1 MQKEQKQPKRINIFK
16 TILIVLLSLV
26 VLIPVTSLVLAML
39 YRDKIKDYVL
49 AEVNKELITPV
60 SISDKV
66 DLTLFQQ
73 FPYISLEL
81 NDVLVHEATKQ
92 TKKDTL
98 FYFSEL
104 YLGFN
109 VFDIINKNYNIKK
122 ISAENGVVKFV
133 RDKEGK
139 GNYEIFKTRKDTVPS
154 SFSLALNEVKFRDTR
169 LYYRD
174 DALGQ
179 EISSFQEKI
188 KLKGNFSEKKF
199 SLDISGEG
207 QLHSFSQSK
216 KKILHNKKML
226 VELELNVNSEKGI
239 YTFEKGDV
247 TIAQMQVSLSGSI
260 RSVRAGGET
269 DLLVE
274 GKNFDVSEIISLLPE
289 QAAKKLEDYSSDGSL
304 YFKAAYKGKSSDGN
318 SPSLNADF
326 GIEKGDISHKP
337 SGISLE
343 EVSVKGNYVMM
354 DIRKMET
361 ATLSVSSFH
370 ATLADGRLSGA
381 FSIRNFQH
389 PDVQTTV
396 DAEFDLQKLVRFL
409 HLDTLE
415 EISGNATLNASFRA
429 SFNDMENITA
439 AEISRS
445 NTTGNMLLR
454 DASFKLKGNKRS
466 FKDLNGDF
474 AFNNNELK
482 IENFSGI
489 ISGTD
494 FTLTGYFRNILQ
506 YFLLPDQ
513 QLYINATAKSKL
525 INLDQMLEE
534 GNSDSPDPRPSS
546 SVPEEYHL
554 KLSPNLAFDLMLS
567 AQELKFRKFS
577 AQEIRGVLKLKDGYF
592 TATDLFFKSM
602 SGSATADLSLIQNP
616 TQNFDIICNASVSD
630 IDVQQ
635 LFYECENF
643 GQKFITDEN
652 LRGRATASI
661 NLTGVLNSAL
671 KMDLPKLVL
680 KSNLAISKG
689 ELVDFKPLEEL
700 SKFIKVEDLNHV
712 KFASMSN
719 NIEIKDKKVIIPLMK
734 IQSSAIDIDVS
745 GTHSFSNEIEYH
757 FRVFLSDIL
766 FSKARK
772 AKKENEEFGYLE
784 DDGRGKT
791 SLYLTMKGS
800 GGDYK
805 FSYDNKSVREKIK
818 NDMKREN
825 QNMKALLNE
834 EFGWFKKDSASFK
847 QKEPEKNTEL
857 KIEWDE
863 MPDTVGKSEREKK
876 KILKKVKASQNKKEE
891 TEMKIEFE

>member
-1 MQKEQKQPKRINIFK
+1 MEQQQPKRINIFK

-26 VLIPVTSLVLAML
+26 VLIPIASFILANL

-49 AEVNKELITPV
+49 AEINKELLTPV

-81 NDVLVHEATKQ
+81 NDVLVREATKRAE
-92 TKKDTL
+92 KDTL
-98 FYFSEL
+98 FYFHEV

-122 ISAENGVVKFV
+122 ISAENGVVKIM

-139 GNYEIFKTRKDTVPS
+139 GNYEIFRTRKDTVPS
-154 SFSLALNEVKFRDTR
+154 SFSLALNEVRFRDTR

-179 EISSFQEKI
+179 NISSFQEKI
-188 KLKGNFSEKKF
+188 KLKGDFSEKQF
-199 SLDISGEG
+199 SLAIESEG
-207 QLHSFSQSK
+207 QLLSFEQSK
-216 KKILHNKKML
+216 KEILKDKKLL
-226 VELELNVNSEKGI
+226 VELELNVNSEQGI
-239 YTFEKGDV
+239 YTFEKGEITV
-247 TIAQMQVSLSGSI
+247 AAMEVSLSGSI
-260 RSVRAGGET
+260 RSARAGGET

-289 QAAKKLEDYSSDGSL
+289 SAAEKLKDYTSDGSL
-304 YFKAAYKGKSSDGN
+304 YFKAAYKGKSGEGN

-337 SGISLE
+337 TGIALE
-343 EVSVKGNYVMM
+343 EVSVKGNYLMK
-354 DIRKMET
+354 DIRKPET
-361 ATLSVSSFH
+361 AALSVTSFH

-381 FSIRNFQH
+381 FSIRNFLH

-429 SFNDMENITA
+429 SFNDIENITV
-439 AEISRS
+439 AEIS
-445 NTTGNMLLR
+445 NATTSGNVSLR
-454 DASFKLKGNKRS
+454 DASFKVRNNKRS
-466 FKDLNGDF
+466 FKNLNGDF
-474 AFNNNELK
+474 AFYNNELK
-482 IENFSGI
+482 IESFSGV

-494 FTLTGYFRNILQ
+494 FALTGYFRNILQ

-513 QLYINATAKSKL
+513 QLYINASVKSKL
-525 INLDQMLEE
+525 INLDQLLEE
-534 GNSDSPDPRPSS
+534 GNTTETTVASSD
-546 SVPEEYHL
+546 EYHL

-577 AQEIRGVLKLKDGYF
+577 AQEIHGVVKLKDGYF
-592 TATDLFFKSM
+592 TATGLSFKSM
-602 SGSATADLSLIQNP
+602 SGTATADLSLIQNP
-616 TQNFDIICNASVSD
+616 ASNFDIICNASISS

-643 GQKFITDEN
+643 GQEFITDEN
-652 LRGRATASI
+652 LRGSATASI
-661 NLTGVLNSAL
+661 SLTGVLTSAL
-671 KMDLPKLVL
+671 KMDLPKLVVN
-680 KSNLAISKG
+680 SNLAISKG
-689 ELVDFKPLEEL
+689 EIVNFKPLEDL
-700 SKFIKVEDLNHV
+700 ADFIKVDDLEHV
-712 KFASMSN
+712 KFATLSN
-719 NIEIKDKKVIIPLMK
+719 NITIKDKKVIIPLMK
-734 IQSSAIDIDVS
+734 IQSSALDLDVS
-745 GTHSFSNEIEYH
+745 GSHSFDNEIEYH

-766 FSKARK
+766 GRKARK
-772 AKKENEEFGYLE
+772 AKKENEEFSYLE

-791 SLYLTMKGS
+791 SLYLTMKGTGS
-800 GGDYK
+800 NFK
-805 FSYDNKSVREKIK
+805 ITYDSKSVREKIK

-825 QNMKALLNE
+825 QSMKALLNE

-876 KILKKVKASQNKKEE
+876 KILKKVKANQGKKEE

>member
-1 MQKEQKQPKRINIFK
+1 MEEVKEQPKRFNILK
-16 TILIVLLSLV
+16 TILIVLLTLV
-26 VLIPVTSLVLAML
+26 VLIPLTSVVLATL

-49 AEVNKELITPV
+49 AEVNKELLTPV

-73 FPYISLEL
+73 FPYASLEL
-81 NDVLVHEATKQ
+81 NEVFVREVNA
-92 TKKDTL
+92 KKDTL
-98 FYFSEL
+98 FYFREV

-109 VFDIINKNYNIKK
+109 VLDIINKNYNIKK
-122 ISAENGVVKFV
+122 ISAENGVVKIL

-179 EISSFQEKI
+179 NISSYQEKI
-188 KLKGNFSEKKF
+188 KLKGDFSEKQF
-199 SLDISGEG
+199 SLDIVSLG
-207 QLHSFSQSK
+207 QLYSFEQSK
-216 KKILHNKKML
+216 KEILHEKKLGIEL
-226 VELELNVNSEKGI
+226 VLNVNSEKGI

-247 TIAQMQVSLSGSI
+247 IVAQMEVTLTGSI
-260 RSVRAGGET
+260 RSARAGGET
-269 DLLVE
+269 DLLAE

-289 QAAKKLEDYSSDGSL
+289 NAANKLADYSSDGSL
-304 YFKAAYKGKSSDGN
+304 YFKAAYKGKTTEGN
-318 SPSLNADF
+318 TPSLNADF

-343 EVSVKGNYVMM
+343 DVSVKGNYLMK
-354 DIRKMET
+354 DIRKAET
-361 ATLSVSSFH
+361 AILTVSSFH
-370 ATLADGRLSGA
+370 ASLADGRLSGA
-381 FSIRNFQH
+381 FSIRNFLH

-396 DAEFDLQKLVRFL
+396 DAEFDLNKLARFL
-409 HLDTLE
+409 RLDTLE
-415 EISGNATLNASFRA
+415 EISGSATLNASFRA

-439 AEISRS
+439 EEITSATTSGNVSLRS
-445 NTTGNMLLR
+445 T
-454 DASFKLKGNKRS
+454 SFRLKANKRT
-466 FKDLNGDF
+466 FKELNGDF

-482 IENFSGI
+482 IENFSGT

-494 FTLTGYFRNILQ
+494 FALTGYFRNILQ
-506 YFLLPDQ
+506 YILLPEQ
-513 QLYINATAKSKL
+513 QLYIHATATSNL
-525 INLDQMLEE
+525 INLDQLLEE
-534 GNSDSPDPRPSS
+534 GNTTETTTVTD
-546 SVPEEYHL
+546 EEYHL
-554 KLSPNLAFDLMLS
+554 NLSPNLAFDLLFS

-577 AQEIRGVLKLKDGYF
+577 AKDIQGVMKLKDGFF
-592 TATDLFFKSM
+592 TASNLSFNGMNGQAK
-602 SGSATADLSLIQNP
+602 AELSLTKNQEN
-616 TQNFDIICNASVSD
+616 NFDIACDASISD

-652 LRGRATASI
+652 LRGRATATI
-661 NLTGVLNSAL
+661 NLTGVLSPSL
-671 KMDLPKLVL
+671 KMDLSKLVV

-700 SKFIKVEDLNHV
+700 SGFIKVDDLNHV

-719 NIEIKDKKVIIPLMK
+719 NIEIKDKKVIVPLMK
-734 IQSSAIDIDVS
+734 IQSSAIDLDVS
-745 GTHSFSNEIEYH
+745 GTHSFDNEMEYH

-766 FSKARK
+766 FGKAKK

-800 GGDYK
+800 GGDFK
-805 FSYDNKSVREKIK
+805 FSYDSKSVRDKIK
-818 NDMKREN
+818 SDMKKEN
-825 QNMKALLNE
+825 QNIKALLNE
-834 EFGWFKKDSASFK
+834 EFGWFKKDTASFK
-847 QKEPEKNTEL
+847 QKEPEKSTEL
-857 KIEWDE
+857 KIEWE
-863 MPDTVGKSEREKK
+863 EHPDTVGKSEREKK
-876 KILKKVKASQNKKEE
+876 KILKKVKADQNKKEE
-891 TEMKIEFE
+891 SEMKIEFE

>member
-1 MQKEQKQPKRINIFK
+1 MEEVKEQPNQFNIFK
-16 TILIVLLSLV
+16 SILIVLLSLV
-26 VLIPVTSLVLAML
+26 VLIPLTSLLLANL
-39 YRDKIKDYVL
+39 YRDKIKEYVL
-49 AEVNKELITPV
+49 AEVNKELLTPV

-73 FPYISLEL
+73 FPYVSLEL
-81 NDVLVHEATKQ
+81 NDVFVREVTSH

-98 FYFSEL
+98 FYFQNL

-109 VFDIINKNYNIKK
+109 LFDIINKNYNIKK
-122 ISAENGVVKFV
+122 ISAEDGVIKIA

-139 GNYEIFKTRKDTVPS
+139 GNYEIFKTRKDTVHS
-154 SFSLALNEVKFRDTR
+154 SFSLALNEVKFRDAR
-169 LYYRD
+169 LYYSD
-174 DALGQ
+174 EALGQ
-179 EISSFQEKI
+179 NISSYQEKI
-188 KLKGNFSEKKF
+188 KLKGNFSEKQF
-199 SLDISGEG
+199 SLDVVSQG
-207 QLHSFSQSK
+207 QLYLFEQ
-216 KKILHNKKML
+216 NKKEIL
-226 VELELNVNSEKGI
+226 RDKKLLIELELNVNSEKGI

-247 TIAQMQVSLSGSI
+247 TVAQMQVSLSGSV
-260 RSVRAGGET
+260 RSARAGGET
-269 DLLVE
+269 ELLIE

-289 QAAKKLEDYSSDGSL
+289 NAAKKLADYNSDGSL
-304 YFKAAYKGKSSDGN
+304 YFKAAYKGKRGEGN

-326 GIEKGDISHKP
+326 GIEKGDIKHKP

-343 EVSVKGNYVMM
+343 EVSVKGNYLIT
-354 DIRKMET
+354 DIRKSET
-361 ATLSVSSFH
+361 AILSVTSFH
-370 ATLADGRLSGA
+370 TSLADGRLSGA
-381 FSIRNFQH
+381 FSIHNFLH
-389 PDVQTTV
+389 PDVQATV

-429 SFNDMENITA
+429 SFYDMDKITA
-439 AEISRS
+439 EEISRA
-445 NTTGNMLLR
+445 NTSGNVSLR
-454 DASFKLKGNKRS
+454 AASFKLKGNKRG
-466 FKDLNGDF
+466 FKEFNGDF
-474 AFNNNELK
+474 SFYNNELK

-506 YFLLPDQ
+506 CFLLPDQ
-513 QLYINATAKSKL
+513 QLYINASVKSKL
-525 INLDQMLEE
+525 INLDKLLEE
-534 GNSDSPDPRPSS
+534 GNSTEITVSS
-546 SVPEEYHL
+546 EEYHL
-554 KLSPNLAFDLMLS
+554 NLSPNLAFDLMLS

-577 AQEIRGVLKLKDGYF
+577 AQEIRGVVKLKDGYF
-592 TATDLFFKSM
+592 TADDLSFKSM
-602 SGSATADLSLIQNP
+602 DGSANAELSLVKNP
-616 TQNFDIICNASVSD
+616 DNNFDIICNTSVSD

-635 LFYECENF
+635 LFFECENF

-652 LRGRATASI
+652 LRGRATATI
-661 NLTGVLNSAL
+661 NLRGVLNNAL
-671 KMDLPKLVL
+671 KMDLSKLNV
-680 KSNLAISKG
+680 KSNLAVSKG

-700 SKFIKVEDLNHV
+700 AKFIKVEDLNHV
-712 KFASMSN
+712 KFATMSN

-734 IQSSAIDIDVS
+734 IQSSALDLDVS

-805 FSYDNKSVREKIK
+805 FSYDNKSVRDKIK
-818 NDMKREN
+818 SDMKKEN

-834 EFGWFKKDSASFK
+834 EFEWFKKDSASFK
-847 QKEPEKNTEL
+847 PKEPEKNTEL

-863 MPDTVGKSEREKK
+863 LPDTAGKTEREKK
-876 KILKKVKASQNKKEE
+876 KILKKVKANQDKKEE

>member
-1 MQKEQKQPKRINIFK
+1 MEEVKEQPKQFNIFK

-26 VLIPVTSLVLAML
+26 VLIPLASVVLASL

-49 AEVNKELITPV
+49 AEVNKELLAPV

-73 FPYISLEL
+73 FPYVSLEL
-81 NDVLVHEATKQ
+81 NDVFVREVSEQ
-92 TKKDTL
+92 TKNDTL
-98 FYFSEL
+98 FYFREV

-109 VFDIINKNYNIKK
+109 ILDIINKNYNIKK
-122 ISAENGVVKFV
+122 IAAEKGVVKIK

-139 GNYEIFKTRKDTVPS
+139 GNYEIFKTRKDTIAS
-154 SFSLALNEVKFRDTR
+154 SFSIALNEVKFRDTR
-169 LYYRD
+169 LYYLD
-174 DALGQ
+174 EALGQ
-179 EISSFQEKI
+179 DISSYQEKI
-188 KLKGNFSEKKF
+188 KLKGDFSEKQF
-199 SLDISGEG
+199 SLDIASRG
-207 QLHSFSQSK
+207 QLYLFEQSK
-216 KKILHNKKML
+216 KEILRDKKLGIEL
-226 VELELNVNSEKGI
+226 VLNVNSEKGI

-247 TIAQMQVSLSGSI
+247 TVAQMQVAVTGSI
-260 RSVRAGGET
+260 RSSRSGGET
-269 DLLVE
+269 NLSVD

-289 QAAKKLEDYSSDGSL
+289 SAANKLADYSSDGGL
-304 YFKAAYKGKSSDGN
+304 YFKASYKGKTSEGN

-343 EVSVKGNYVMM
+343 EVSVKGNYTMK
-354 DIRKMET
+354 DIRKTET

-370 ATLADGRLSGA
+370 ASLADGRLSGA
-381 FSIRNFQH
+381 FSIRNFLH
-389 PDVQTTV
+389 PDVQATV
-396 DAEFDLQKLVRFL
+396 DAEFDLQKLVHFL

-415 EISGNATLNASFRA
+415 EISGTAALNASFRA

-439 AEISRS
+439 EEISRA
-445 NTTGNMLLR
+445 TTSGNVALK

-466 FKDLNGDF
+466 FKELNGDF

-482 IENFSGI
+482 IEFFSGV

-494 FTLTGYFRNILQ
+494 FALTGYFRNILQ

-513 QLYINATAKSKL
+513 QLYINASAKSEL
-525 INLDQMLEE
+525 INLDQLLEE
-534 GNSDSPDPRPSS
+534 GNTTETAT
-546 SVPEEYHL
+546 VTNEEYHL
-554 KLSPNLAFDLMLS
+554 NLSPNLAFDIMLS

-577 AQEIRGVLKLKDGYF
+577 AKEIKGIVKLKDGYF
-592 TATDLFFKSM
+592 TANNLSFTGM
-602 SGSATADLSLIQNP
+602 SGSAKADLSLIKNP
-616 TQNFDIICNASVSD
+616 ENNFDISCDAVISD

-652 LRGRATASI
+652 MRGRATANIS
-661 NLTGVLNSAL
+661 LTGVLSPSL
-671 KMDLPKLVL
+671 IMDLSKLEV
-680 KSNLAISKG
+680 KSNLAVSKG

-700 SKFIKVEDLNHV
+700 SRFIKVEDLNHV

-745 GTHSFSNEIEYH
+745 GTHGFDNNMEYH

-766 FSKARK
+766 FGKARK

-791 SLYLTMKGS
+791 SLYLTMKGVD
-800 GGDYK
+800 GNYR
-805 FSYDNKSVREKIK
+805 FSYDSKSVRDKIK
-818 NDMKREN
+818 SDMKREN

-863 MPDTVGKSEREKK
+863 MPDTTGKSEKQKK
-876 KILKKVKASQNKKEE
+876 KILKKVKADEGKSEE
-891 TEMKIEFE
+891 SDIKIEFE

>member
-1 MQKEQKQPKRINIFK
+1 MEEVQEQSKRFTIFK

-26 VLIPVTSLVLAML
+26 VLIPLTSVVLATL

-49 AEVNKELITPV
+49 AEVNKELLTPV

-66 DLTLFQQ
+66 NLTLFQQ
-73 FPYISLEL
+73 FPYVSLEL
-81 NDVLVHEATKQ
+81 NEVFVREVSA
-92 TKKDTL
+92 KKDTL
-98 FYFSEL
+98 FYFREV

-109 VFDIINKNYNIKK
+109 LLDIINKNYNIKK
-122 ISAENGVVKFV
+122 INAEHGVVKIA

-179 EISSFQEKI
+179 DISSYQKII
-188 KLKGNFSEKKF
+188 KLNGDFSEKQF
-199 SLDISGEG
+199 TLAIESEG
-207 QLHSFSQSK
+207 QLLAFEQSK
-216 KKILHNKKML
+216 KEILHDKKFL
-226 VELELNVNSEKGI
+226 VELELNVNSKEGI
-239 YTFEKGDV
+239 YTFEKGEI
-247 TIAQMQVSLSGSI
+247 TIAAMEVSLFGSI
-260 RSVRAGGET
+260 RSACAGGET
-269 DLLVE
+269 DLMVE

-289 QAAKKLEDYSSDGSL
+289 SAAKKLADYSSDGSL
-304 YFKAAYKGKSSDGN
+304 YFKANYKGKSGEGN

-337 SGISLE
+337 SGVSLE
-343 EVSVKGNYVMM
+343 EVSVKGNYAMK
-354 DIRKMET
+354 DIRKPET
-361 ATLSVSSFH
+361 AILSVSSFH
-370 ATLADGRLSGA
+370 ASLADGRLSGA
-381 FSIRNFQH
+381 FSIRNFLH
-389 PDVQTTV
+389 PDVQTTL
-396 DAEFDLQKLVRFL
+396 DAEFDLEKLAHFL
-409 HLDTLE
+409 HIDTLE
-415 EISGNATLNASFRA
+415 EISGNASLNASFRA
-429 SFNDMENITA
+429 LFADIENITA
-439 AEISRS
+439 AEITQA
-445 NTTGNMLLR
+445 TTSGNVALR
-454 DASFKLKGNKRS
+454 NALFKLKGNKRS
-466 FKDLNGDF
+466 FKELNGDF
-474 AFNNNELK
+474 AFHNNELK
-482 IENFSGI
+482 IENFSGV

-494 FTLTGYFRNILQ
+494 FALTGYFRNILQ

-525 INLDQMLEE
+525 INLDQLLEE
-534 GNSDSPDPRPSS
+534 GN
-546 SVPEEYHL
+546 VTETTTVTNEEYHL
-554 KLSPNLAFDLMLS
+554 NLSPNLAFDLMFS
-567 AQELKFRKFS
+567 AEELRFRKFS
-577 AQEIRGVLKLKDGYF
+577 AKKIQGVVKLKDAYF
-592 TATDLFFKSM
+592 TATNLAFTGM
-602 SGSATADLSLIQNP
+602 SGLAKADLSLMKNP
-616 TQNFDIICNASVSD
+616 ENNFDILCNTVISD

-652 LRGRATASI
+652 LRGRATANI
-661 NLTGVLNSAL
+661 NLSGVLSSSL
-671 KMDLPKLVL
+671 KMDLSKLVV

-689 ELVDFKPLEEL
+689 ELVDFKPLQEL
-700 SKFIKVEDLNHV
+700 SRFIKVEDLNHV

-719 NIEIKDKKVIIPLMK
+719 NIEIKDKQVIIPLMK
-734 IQSSAIDIDVS
+734 IQSSALDLDVS
-745 GTHSFSNEIEYH
+745 GTHGFNNDVEYH

-766 FSKARK
+766 FGKARK

-805 FSYDNKSVREKIK
+805 FSYDNKSVRDKIK
-818 NDMKREN
+818 SDMKKEN

-834 EFGWFKKDSASFK
+834 EFGWFKKDTASFK
-847 QKEPEKNTEL
+847 KKEQEKNAEL

-863 MPDTVGKSEREKK
+863 MPDTVGKSEKEKK
-876 KILKKVKASQNKKEE
+876 KILKKVKADQNKKEE

>member
-1 MQKEQKQPKRINIFK
+1 MEEVQIKPKRFNVFK
-16 TILIVLLSLV
+16 TILIVLLSFVALIPLTSV
-26 VLIPVTSLVLAML
+26 VLATL
-39 YRDKIKDYVL
+39 YRDKIKEYVL
-49 AEVNKELITPV
+49 AEVNKELLTPI

-73 FPYISLEL
+73 FPYVSLEL
-81 NDVLVHEATKQ
+81 KEVLVREVSSQA
-92 TKKDTL
+92 KKDTL
-98 FYFSEL
+98 FYFSEV

-109 VFDIINKNYNIKK
+109 VVDIINKDYNIKK
-122 ISAENGVVKFV
+122 ISTDYGVVKIK
-133 RDKEGK
+133 RDKESK

-154 SFSLALNEVKFRDTR
+154 SFSLALNEVKFRKTR

-179 EISSFQEKI
+179 AISSYQEKI
-188 KLKGNFSEKKF
+188 KLKGDFSENQF
-199 SLDISGEG
+199 SLDIVSQG
-207 QLHSFSQSK
+207 QLYLFEQSNKEILRDK
-216 KKILHNKKML
+216 KLGIEL
-226 VELELNVNSEKGI
+226 VLNVNSERGI
-239 YTFEKGDV
+239 YKFEKGDV
-247 TIAQMQVSLSGSI
+247 TVAQMQVALTGSI
-260 RSVRAGGET
+260 RSARAGGET

-289 QAAKKLEDYSSDGSL
+289 NAAKKLADYNSDGGL
-304 YFKAAYKGKSSDGN
+304 YFKAAYKGKSGEGN

-326 GIEKGDISHKP
+326 GIENGEISHKP
-337 SGISLE
+337 SGIALE
-343 EVSVKGNYVMM
+343 EVSVKGNYVMK
-354 DIRKMET
+354 DIRNTET
-361 ATLSVSSFH
+361 ATLNVSSFH
-370 ATLADGRLSGA
+370 ASLANGRLSGA
-381 FSIRNFQH
+381 FNIRNFLH

-396 DAEFDLQKLVRFL
+396 DAEFDLQKLARFL

-439 AEISRS
+439 AEISRAATS
-445 NTTGNMLLR
+445 GNVALR
-454 DASFKLKGNKRS
+454 DALFKLKGNKRI
-466 FKDLNGDF
+466 FKELNGDF

-494 FTLTGYFRNILQ
+494 FALTGYFRNILQ
-506 YFLLPDQ
+506 YILIPDQ

-525 INLDQMLEE
+525 INLDQLLEE
-534 GNSDSPDPRPSS
+534 GN
-546 SVPEEYHL
+546 VTETTAVNNEEYHL
-554 KLSPNLAFDLMLS
+554 NLSPNLAFDLMFS
-567 AQELKFRKFS
+567 AEELRFRKFS
-577 AQEIRGVLKLKDGYF
+577 AKKIQGVVKLKDAYF
-592 TATDLFFKSM
+592 TASNLTFTGM
-602 SGSATADLSLIQNP
+602 SGFAKADLTLMKNP
-616 TQNFDIICNASVSD
+616 ENNFDILCNTVISD

-643 GQKFITDEN
+643 GQKFITDDN
-652 LRGRATASI
+652 LRGRATANI
-661 NLTGVLNSAL
+661 NLSGVLSSSL
-671 KMDLPKLVL
+671 KMDLSKLIV

-689 ELVDFKPLEEL
+689 ELVDFKPLQEL
-700 SKFIKVEDLNHV
+700 SRFIKVEDLNHV

-734 IQSSAIDIDVS
+734 IQSSAIDLDVS
-745 GTHSFSNEIEYH
+745 GTHDFNNDMEYH

-766 FSKARK
+766 FGKARK

-805 FSYDNKSVREKIK
+805 FSYDSKSVRDKIK
-818 NDMKREN
+818 SDMKKEN

-847 QKEPEKNTEL
+847 KVEPEQKTEL

-863 MPDTVGKSEREKK
+863 IPDTIGKSEKEKK
-876 KILKKVKASQNKKEE
+876 KILKTVKANQNKKEE
-891 TEMKIEFE
+891 PEMKIEFE